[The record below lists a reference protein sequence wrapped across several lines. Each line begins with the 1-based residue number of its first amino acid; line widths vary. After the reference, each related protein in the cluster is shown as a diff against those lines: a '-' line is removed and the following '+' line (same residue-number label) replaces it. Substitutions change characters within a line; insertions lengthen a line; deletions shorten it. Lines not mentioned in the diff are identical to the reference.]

1 MSRFTSRDLM
11 VSVLPEDAVELMAG
25 PKGCFKGPVT
35 GCTNVTNKKLHP
47 ELSTP
52 DDLALLQEQ
61 LTLAQL

>member
-11 VSVLPEDAVELMAG
+11 VSVLPEDGVELMAG
-25 PKGCFKGPVT
+25 PKGCLKNTT
-35 GCTNVTNKKLHP
+35 GCTNVTKKLYP
-47 ELSTP
+47 ELSGP